1 MRFVPALMLN
11 SAWRIVAPLR
21 EKIVRPLKSMMSSRL
36 TPLAISAGCF
46 LGAMFWR
53 SRPSACRSV
62 PTSFQPMLRSFMIS
76 MTLTGLAFDAF
87 AARSAATSS
96 VAVVT
101 LR

>member
-1 MRFVPALMLN
+1 
-11 SAWRIVAPLR
+11 
-21 EKIVRPLKSMMSSRL
+21 
-36 TPLAISAGCF
+36 
-46 LGAMFWR
+46 
-53 SRPSACRSV
+53 
-62 PTSFQPMLRSFMIS
+62 MIS